1 MPLARRVLALTSVRH
16 VARRAIAAGF
26 VVGAALLR
34 VSPAEAG
41 DPDLERAR
49 ALFEEAGELERH
61 GQWGSAQE
69 KLRQALRLRETPQLH
84 YALGWALENED
95 KLLEARAEYEST
107 VRQGQNRS
115 GSEEATRLA
124 KERLAELEKK
134 MPIIKVRVTG
144 GARAAARV
152 VIDGKEIKRDEDIA
166 TTAVNPGSH
175 VIRVER
181 TGTEES
187 IEQMAYVGR
196 GTVRTV
202 DVDTGDVVATK
213 DTTQERHAA
222 PPMRMTEATSNDKS
236 SGDTLLPILL
246 MGGGTAAIVGGVV
259 LLAASSSDA
268 SDRDE
273 AQSRWCLAT
282 SCQGTR
288 ATRPETAEAA
298 TYRREAQDA
307 ADAGNTKQIAGLV
320 LGGAGIVAASV
331 GAYFFIKQRDANSTA
346 SAQAIVRPS
355 VTPLPGGGYAGATLS
370 F

>member
-222 PPMRMTEATSNDKS
+222 PRCA
-236 SGDTLLPILL
+236 
-246 MGGGTAAIVGGVV
+246 
-259 LLAASSSDA
+259 
-268 SDRDE
+268 
-273 AQSRWCLAT
+273 
-282 SCQGTR
+282 
-288 ATRPETAEAA
+288 
-298 TYRREAQDA
+298 
-307 ADAGNTKQIAGLV
+307 
-320 LGGAGIVAASV
+320 
-331 GAYFFIKQRDANSTA
+331 
-346 SAQAIVRPS
+346 
-355 VTPLPGGGYAGATLS
+355 
-370 F
+370 

>member
-1 MPLARRVLALTSVRH
+1 MDERSPRLPLARGMLVLAIVRLG
-16 VARRAIAAGF
+16 ACRAIAAGL
-26 VVGAALLR
+26 VVGAAMLR
-34 VSPAEAG
+34 VAPACAA

-61 GQWGSAQE
+61 GQWSGAEE

-95 KLLEARAEYEST
+95 KLIEARVEYETT
-107 VRQGQNRS
+107 VKQGQNRS

-124 KERLAELEKK
+124 KERLADLERK

-144 GARAAARV
+144 SAKDTARV
-152 VIDGKEIKRDEDIA
+152 VIDGKEIKREDDMA
-166 TTAVNPGSH
+166 TTPVNPGSH

-196 GTVRTV
+196 STVRSV
-202 DVDTGDVVATK
+202 DVDTGDVVANENSAH
-213 DTTQERHAA
+213 DRHAI
-222 PPMRMTEATSNDKS
+222 PPLRMTEATSSDEARDHVLPYLLVS
-236 SGDTLLPILL
+236 SG
-246 MGGGTAAIVGGVV
+246 AAAVVGGIV
-259 LLAASSSDA
+259 LFAASASDA

-282 SCQGTR
+282 ACQGTR
-288 ATRPETAEAA
+288 ATRAETAEAA
-298 TYRREAQDA
+298 SYRREAQDA
-307 ADAGNTKQIAGLV
+307 ADAGNTKQAIGLA
-320 LGGAGIVAASV
+320 LGGAGVVAAAL
-331 GAYFFIKQRDANSTA
+331 GAYFFIKQRETGVHAHVS
-346 SAQAIVRPS
+346 
-355 VTPLPGGGYAGATLS
+355 PLPGGAYAGATLA